1 MLARKP
7 EAIKLSQVRD
17 ALGEEAT
24 FRMHKND
31 PSPNCTVGQYVR
43 QALGAVYE
51 DAERAVARALQ
62 AHTIQDLLTTVNRYA
77 KAGIP
82 VTK

>member
-7 EAIKLSQVRD
+7 GAIKLSQVRD

-31 PSPNCTVGQYVR
+31 PSPDCTVGQYVR

-51 DAERAVARALQ
+51 DAEKAVARSLESR
-62 AHTIQDLLTTVNRYA
+62 TVRDLLTTVNRYA
-77 KAGIP
+77 KAG
-82 VTK
+82 VSVRK